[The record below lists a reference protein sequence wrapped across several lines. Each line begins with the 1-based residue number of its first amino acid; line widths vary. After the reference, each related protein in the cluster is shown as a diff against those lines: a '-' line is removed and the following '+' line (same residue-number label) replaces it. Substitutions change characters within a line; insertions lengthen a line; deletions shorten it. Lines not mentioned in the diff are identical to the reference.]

1 MTTKEQE
8 VKALDQIRKIIEYLG
23 ENSYVATALD
33 GCLEDAKNN
42 IIDDAAYSMKSRYEY
57 SEKQLKEE
65 RENNQRLKMELKLA
79 MIEKNRLEE
88 EREQLL
94 AARFSSSLQDK
105 IVEIL
110 EDIIHRCDTRCVNV
124 ARQLIEA
131 EPNDFQELQKEAKK
145 IMADR
150 ANYSNTLQLVQ
161 SIKGM

>member
-1 MTTKEQE
+1 MTTKGQE
-8 VKALDQIRKIIEYLG
+8 IKALDQIRKIIEYLG
-23 ENSYVATALD
+23 DNSYVATALD

-42 IIDDAAYSMKSRYEY
+42 IIDNAAYSMKSRYEY

-88 EREQLL
+88 EREQ
-94 AARFSSSLQDK
+94 DK

-110 EDIIHRCDTRCVNV
+110 EDIINRCDTRCVNV